1 MDSQIVNQFIKA
13 TTSIFFQVNNVS
25 LTKSDL
31 EYFPDGHRVAARVA
45 TILGVTGAF
54 KGQFIILIDE
64 AMAMKIAS
72 ASMGG
77 VPVPTYGKLAES
89 AVCEL
94 GNMIGGEASK
104 RLLESGYD
112 CDITSPRIVRGEEI
126 VITSASFVSKFASE
140 WGELQLIVKFD
151 NRAQIK

>member
-1 MDSQIVNQFIKA
+1 MDSQIVNQFVKA
-13 TTSIFFQVNNVS
+13 TTSIFVQVNNVS
-25 LTKSDL
+25 LMKSSI
-31 EYFPDGHRVAARVA
+31 EYFPDGQKVAAKVA
-45 TILGVTGAF
+45 TVLGVTGAF

-64 AMAMKIAS
+64 DMALKITS
-72 ASMGG
+72 AVMAG
-77 VPVPTYGKLAES
+77 VPVSSYGKLVES
-89 AVCEL
+89 AICEL

-112 CDITSPRIVRGEEI
+112 CDITSPQIVRGAEI
-126 VITSASFVSKFASE
+126 AFASSSFVSKFESE